1 MQRGQT
7 DLNTV
12 KCHHNKVLDK
22 KKTKQDVSRCV
33 AKYPS
38 PPPPVVVPI
47 DNVSQS
53 ATVSIC
59 PLHFTWLGY

>member
-22 KKTKQDVSRCV
+22 KKPNKVCRVVWQNT
-33 AKYPS
+33 PP

-59 PLHFTWLGY
+59 PLHCTWLGY